1 MYHVTYRYLHP
12 HREQAQNEGST
23 RNSRPRALARREALH
38 SPRNRLV
45 ISFKYMTLAVKPRP
59 SIEGQH
65 FHVVV
70 IGGGIN
76 GVAVARECARAGKR
90 TLLVEQNDFAS
101 GVTSRSTRIIHG
113 GLRYLEHGEL
123 DLVRE
128 SVRERERLLRE
139 RSHLVHPVHFLFLLN
154 EQSQRSAMKVRAGLW
169 LYQRMSG
176 KKSGDPSEMELK
188 RVERALDAGHKWS
201 ILNYEDAQCEFPE
214 RLVAEWVTEA
224 ADAGAI
230 VRNHCE
236 VLAVDVAHGRAR
248 GVLLRDRITGKDE
261 HVDAA
266 WILNCS
272 GPWADR
278 ICQRS
283 SVRTSKPML
292 GGVRGSHIVLPRFS
306 GAPTAG
312 LYTEAADG
320 RPVFILP
327 WNEQVLVGT
336 TEVPDSGDPGR
347 TAPSAEEIEYLL
359 RTVTQLFPKAKL
371 SAHDIRYAF
380 AGIRPLASSP
390 KNKPSA
396 VTRRH
401 FLHDHTDDGA
411 AKLISVIGGKLTTA
425 ASLAREC
432 ARKIGIN
439 VAEPNTI
446 SVGPGSALDPMLD
459 HEVLEIARAGSVSEE
474 TARGMMEWHGQR
486 AMDIARMALV
496 SAELRAP
503 ICPHTS
509 HIVSEVVDAYHKEFA
524 MTLGD
529 VLLRRVPVALGA
541 CWSESCSREA
551 ALRIGAVLGWN
562 EHDLGAN
569 LEAFEMER
577 TAFLQRPSSHRS
589 AFEAAAD

>member
-1 MYHVTYRYLHP
+1 M
-12 HREQAQNEGST
+12 S
-23 RNSRPRALARREALH
+23 LA
-38 SPRNRLV
+38 
-45 ISFKYMTLAVKPRP
+45 IKPRP
-59 SIEGQH
+59 PLEGQT
-65 FHVVV
+65 FQVVI

-139 RSHLVHPVHFLFLLN
+139 RSHLVHPMHFLFLLN

-169 LYQRMSG
+169 LYQRIAG
-176 KKSGDPSEMELK
+176 RKSADLSEMELK
-188 RVERALDAGHKWS
+188 RVERALDAGHQWS
-201 ILNYEDAQCEFPE
+201 IFNYEDAQCEFPE
-214 RLVAEWVTEA
+214 RLVAEWMTEA
-224 ADAGAI
+224 ADAGAV

-236 VLAVDVAHGRAR
+236 VLAVNVTQGRAR
-248 GVLLRDRITGKDE
+248 GVLLRDRISGKDE
-261 HVDAA
+261 RVEAG
-266 WILNCS
+266 WILNCT

-278 ICQRS
+278 VCQRS

-306 GAPTAG
+306 GAPSAA

-320 RPVFILP
+320 RPVFVLP

-336 TEVPDSGDPGR
+336 TEVPDTGDPSK
-347 TAPSAEEIEYLL
+347 TAPSSEEIEYLL
-359 RTVTQLFPKAKL
+359 RTVATLFPKAKI
-371 SAHDIRYAF
+371 SAHDIKYAF
-380 AGIRPLASSP
+380 AGVRPLPNSP
-390 KNKPSA
+390 GNKASA

-401 FLHDHTDDGA
+401 FLHDHTTDGA
-411 AKLISVIGGKLTTA
+411 ARLISVIGGKLTTA

-432 ARKIGIN
+432 ARKIGIA
-439 VAEPNTI
+439 VAEPKM
-446 SVGPGSALDPMLD
+446 VAMGPGSSLDPMLD

-496 SAELRAP
+496 SAELRSP

-509 HIVSEVVDAYHKEFA
+509 HIVAEVVEAYRKEFA
-524 MTLGD
+524 VSLGD

-551 ALRIGAVLGWN
+551 AARIGAVLGWK
-562 EHDLGAN
+562 EQDLGAN
-569 LEAFEMER
+569 LESFEMER
-577 TAFLQRPSSHRS
+577 TAFLKQPSRGMS
-589 AFEAAAD
+589 ALEAAAD